1 MDTVFRNRLTRRTVL
16 RSLLVSGVV
25 STLLAACGGGG
36 ETPTPTSAPAAS
48 PAGAAASPTP
58 AAAPTPAAGATAP
71 AGTPT
76 AAAALPVPTVAPGTK
91 ITIAMV
97 PKLVHPFFEDVRK
110 GGEQKAQE
118 LGVEFQ
124 WVAPQQ
130 ADPAQQVAM
139 IEDLIR
145 KKVHAIS
152 ISPNEPKSVEPVI
165 AEGMKQGIL
174 MMTFDADSP
183 NSQRVMYIGTD
194 NKAAGRTM
202 GETMAKLLNGQ
213 GKVGIITGGLG
224 ALNLNQRIEGFKEGI
239 GPNIEVVDVQATD
252 DDLQKGLSVSEA
264 MLRAHPDLN
273 GIACV
278 SATGGPT
285 LAQVLKSPEFQ
296 DRIGKLVIVAFDD
309 LEETKRAIEEGIIA
323 ATMVQR
329 PVQMGILTVQW
340 AYDILTGKA
349 KPPFQNIDTGV
360 TVVTKENLNSYT
372 K

>member
-1 MDTVFRNRLTRRTVL
+1 MTGRSRHETTYTKEESRHGRSATAQNGYAATLAPQRVGRWCSAIPAECLWRWAGDTDTGFGCRDCASGSGDTDRRPGGRIGPDRSAGNEDHDRHGTQA
-16 RSLLVSGVV
+16 RPSLLRGLSQ
-25 STLLAACGGGG
+25 
-36 ETPTPTSAPAAS
+36 
-48 PAGAAASPTP
+48 
-58 AAAPTPAAGATAP
+58 
-71 AGTPT
+71 
-76 AAAALPVPTVAPGTK
+76 
-91 ITIAMV
+91 
-97 PKLVHPFFEDVRK
+97 

-118 LGVEFQ
+118 LGVTFEY
-124 WVAPQQ
+124 VAPQQ
-130 ADPAQQVAM
+130 ADPALQVKI
-139 IEDLIR
+139 IEDLIA

-174 MMTFDADSP
+174 MMTFDSDSP

-194 NKAAGRTM
+194 NKAAGKTM

-224 ALNLNQRIEGFKEGI
+224 ALNLNQRIEGFKEGV
-239 GPNIEVVDVQATD
+239 GPNIQVVDVQATD

-309 LEETKRAIEEGIIA
+309 LEETKRAIQEGIIA

-329 PVQMGILTVQW
+329 PVQMGVLTVQW

>member
-1 MDTVFRNRLTRRTVL
+1 LVGGAAL
-16 RSLLVSGVV
+16 SLLN
-25 STLLAACGGGG
+25 ACGGAQA
-36 ETPTPTSAPAAS
+36 TPTPAPAATPTRAPAPS
-48 PAGAAASPTP
+48 PTAAAAASPT
-58 AAAPTPAAGATAP
+58 AAATTPAADA
-71 AGTPT
+71 TPT
-76 AAAALPVPTVAPGTK
+76 AAAAAGPVPTVAPGTK

-97 PKLVHPFFEDVRK
+97 PKLVHPFFEDCRK
-110 GGEQKAQE
+110 GSEQKAKE
-118 LGVEFQ
+118 LGVTFEY
-124 WVAPQQ
+124 VAPQQ
-130 ADPAQQVAM
+130 ADPALQVKI

-165 AEGMKQGIL
+165 AEGMKQGIH

-194 NKAAGRTM
+194 NKAAGKTM
-202 GETMAKLLNGQ
+202 GETMAKLLNGR

-224 ALNLNQRIEGFKEGI
+224 ALNLNQRIEGFKEGV
-239 GPNIEVVDVQATD
+239 GPNIQVVDVQATD

-309 LEETKRAIEEGIIA
+309 LEETKRAIQEGIIA

-329 PVQMGILTVQW
+329 PVQMGVLTVQW

-349 KPPFQNIDTGV
+349 KPPFKNIDTGV

>member
-1 MDTVFRNRLTRRTVL
+1 MDERTMRRLVTRRQLL
-16 RSLLVSGVV
+16 RSVLVGGAALSLLS
-25 STLLAACGGGG
+25 ACGGGQA
-36 ETPTPTSAPAAS
+36 TPTAAP
-48 PAGAAASPTP
+48 AASPTP
-58 AAAPTPAAGATAP
+58 ARAATPTVAAT
-71 AGTPT
+71 TPT
-76 AAAALPVPTVAPGTK
+76 AATAATPTTAAAAGPVPTVAPGTK
-91 ITIAMV
+91 ITVAMV

-110 GGEQKAQE
+110 GGEQKAKE
-118 LGVEFQ
+118 LGVDFQ

-174 MMTFDADSP
+174 MMTFDSDSP

-202 GETMAKLLNGQ
+202 GETMAKLLNGK

-224 ALNLNQRIEGFKEGI
+224 ALNLNQRIEGFKEGV
-239 GPNIEVVDVQATD
+239 GANIEVVDIQATD

-309 LEETKRAIEEGIIA
+309 LEETKRAIDEGIIA

-329 PVQMGILTVQW
+329 PVQMGVLTVQW
-340 AYDILTGKA
+340 AYEILTGKA

>member
-1 MDTVFRNRLTRRTVL
+1 MQRRFTRRQIFRSIVL
-16 RSLLVSGVV
+16 SGTTLSLLSACASGQ
-25 STLLAACGGGG
+25 A
-36 ETPTPTSAPAAS
+36 TPTPAPS
-48 PAGAAASPTP
+48 PVPAASPTP
-58 AAAPTPAAGATAP
+58 APVATPTVPAAATPVSGGAAF
-71 AGTPT
+71 
-76 AAAALPVPTVAPGTK
+76 PVPTVAPGTK
-91 ITIAMV
+91 ITVAMV

-118 LGVEFQ
+118 LNITFE

-165 AEGMKQGIL
+165 AEGMRQGIL

-183 NSQRVMYIGTD
+183 ESQRVMYIGTD
-194 NKAAGRTM
+194 NKAAGKTM
-202 GETMAKLLNGQ
+202 GGTMAKLLNGT

-224 ALNLNQRIEGFKEGI
+224 ALNLNQRIEGFKEGV
-239 GPNIEVVDVQATD
+239 GPGIQVVDIQATD

-285 LAQVLKSPEFQ
+285 LAQVIKSPEFQ
-296 DRIGKLVIVAFDD
+296 GRIGKLLIVAFDD

-349 KPPFQNIDTGV
+349 RPPFQNIDTGV
-360 TVVTKENLNSYT
+360 TVVTKENLHSYT

>member
-1 MDTVFRNRLTRRTVL
+1 MDARRPRTAVTRRHLL
-16 RSLLVSGVV
+16 RSMLVGGAALSLLN
-25 STLLAACGGGG
+25 ACGGGQA
-36 ETPTPTSAPAAS
+36 TPTPAPAA
-48 PAGAAASPTP
+48 ATTP
-58 AAAPTPAAGATAP
+58 AAPA
-71 AGTPT
+71 TPT
-76 AAAALPVPTVAPGTK
+76 AAPMAVSVPTVPPGTK

-97 PKLVHPFFEDVRK
+97 PKLVHPFFEDCRQ
-110 GGEQKAQE
+110 GGEQKARE
-118 LGVEFQ
+118 LGVTFEY
-124 WVAPQQ
+124 VAPQQ
-130 ADPAQQVAM
+130 ADPALQVKI
-139 IEDLIR
+139 IEDLIS
-145 KKVHAIS
+145 KKVNAIS

-183 NSQRVMYIGTD
+183 DSQRVMYIGTD
-194 NKAAGRTM
+194 NKAAGKTM

-224 ALNLNQRIEGFKEGI
+224 ALNLNQRIEGFKEGV
-239 GPNIEVVDVQATD
+239 GPNIQVIDVQATD

-309 LEETKRAIEEGIIA
+309 LEETKRAIQEGIIA

-329 PVQMGILTVQW
+329 PVQMGVLTVQW

>member
-1 MDTVFRNRLTRRTVL
+1 MDDQRLRKTVTRRHLL
-16 RSLLVSGVV
+16 RSVLVGGAALSLLN
-25 STLLAACGGGG
+25 ACGGAQA
-36 ETPTPTSAPAAS
+36 TPTPAPAAT
-48 PAGAAASPTP
+48 PTP
-58 AAAPTPAAGATAP
+58 S
-71 AGTPT
+71 PT
-76 AAAALPVPTVAPGTK
+76 AAAAAAGPVPTVAPGTK

-97 PKLVHPFFEDVRK
+97 PKLVHPFFEDCRM
-110 GGEQKAQE
+110 GGEQKAKE
-118 LGVEFQ
+118 LGVTFEY
-124 WVAPQQ
+124 VAPQQ
-130 ADPAQQVAM
+130 ADPALQVKI

-183 NSQRVMYIGTD
+183 DSQRVMYIGTD
-194 NKAAGRTM
+194 NKAAGKTM
-202 GETMAKLLNGQ
+202 GETMAKLLDGR

-224 ALNLNQRIEGFKEGI
+224 ALNLNQRIEGFKEGV
-239 GPNIEVVDVQATD
+239 GPTIQVVDVQATD

-264 MLRAHPDLN
+264 MLRANPDLN

-296 DRIGKLVIVAFDD
+296 DRIGKLVIVGFDD
-309 LEETKRAIEEGIIA
+309 LEETKRAIQEGIIA

-329 PVQMGILTVQW
+329 PVQMGVLTVQW
-340 AYDILTGKA
+340 AYDILTGKEE
-349 KPPFQNIDTGV
+349 PPFQNIDTGV

>member
-1 MDTVFRNRLTRRTVL
+1 MWRCTGDADSRPSSNADARTSSIANCRGGCGWTGADRGTGDEDHDRNGAQTR
-16 RSLLVSGVV
+16 
-25 STLLAACGGGG
+25 
-36 ETPTPTSAPAAS
+36 S
-48 PAGAAASPTP
+48 P
-58 AAAPTPAAGATAP
+58 
-71 AGTPT
+71 
-76 AAAALPVPTVAPGTK
+76 L
-91 ITIAMV
+91 
-97 PKLVHPFFEDVRK
+97 FEECHK
-110 GGEQKAQE
+110 GGEQKAKE

-165 AEGMKQGIL
+165 AEGIKQGIL
-174 MMTFDADSP
+174 MMTFDSDSP

-194 NKAAGRTM
+194 NKAAGKTM
-202 GETMAKLLNGQ
+202 GETMAKLLNGR

-224 ALNLNQRIEGFKEGI
+224 ALDLNQPIEGFEEGV
-239 GPNIEVVDVQATD
+239 GPTIQVVDVQATD

-309 LEETKRAIEEGIIA
+309 LEETKRAIQEGIIA

-329 PVQMGILTVQW
+329 PVQMGVLTVQW

-349 KPPFQNIDTGV
+349 KPPFKNIDTGV
-360 TVVTKENLNSYT
+360 
-372 K
+372 

>member
-1 MDTVFRNRLTRRTVL
+1 MDDQRLRKTVTRRHLL
-16 RSLLVSGVV
+16 RSLLVGGAALS
-25 STLLAACGGGG
+25 LLNACGGAQA
-36 ETPTPTSAPAAS
+36 TPTPAPAAT
-48 PAGAAASPTP
+48 PTR
-58 AAAPTPAAGATAP
+58 AP
-71 AGTPT
+71 APSPT
-76 AAAALPVPTVAPGTK
+76 AAAAAAGPVPTVAPGTN

-97 PKLVHPFFEDVRK
+97 PKLVHPFFEDCRK
-110 GGEQKAQE
+110 GGEQKAKE
-118 LGVEFQ
+118 LGVTFEY
-124 WVAPQQ
+124 VAPQQ
-130 ADPAQQVAM
+130 ADPALQVKI

-183 NSQRVMYIGTD
+183 DSQRVMYIGTD
-194 NKAAGRTM
+194 NKAAGKTM
-202 GETMAKLLNGQ
+202 GETMAKLLNGR

-224 ALNLNQRIEGFKEGI
+224 ALNLNQRIEGFKEGV
-239 GPNIEVVDVQATD
+239 GPTIQVVDVQATD

-309 LEETKRAIEEGIIA
+309 LEETKRAIQEGIIA

-329 PVQMGILTVQW
+329 PVQMGVLTVQW

-349 KPPFQNIDTGV
+349 KPPFKNIDTGV